1 MEIVRTN
8 QFDQISRVEIR
19 KNIADAFIVLESD
32 IWLYPQD
39 KRKELIEKKASQMK
53 SEINEFIDRLAGT
66 VGEENEIEGQKNTM
80 GATIRLQGSE
90 EYVKRMQEIMQLNQ
104 SLEKRERSNCL
115 ENSTL
120 IIAAKKALEVIKAE
134 LPEEAQG

>member
-1 MEIVRTN
+1 M
-8 QFDQISRVEIR
+8 
-19 KNIADAFIVLESD
+19 
-32 IWLYPQD
+32 
-39 KRKELIEKKASQMK
+39 
-53 SEINEFIDRLAGT
+53 
-66 VGEENEIEGQKNTM
+66 EGQKNTI